1 MLAERLQLKTLIELG
16 RALAP
21 ALHEREGG
29 APPARL
35 PEFGVAF
42 LSKLLQLVDRD
53 YVEQPLFQGGG
64 KLEGQPQVGM
74 SRRKR
79 QDLGSDVPFDIEAA
93 EQVEQLAADVHVSAG
108 LCKRLPD
115 ELDQAVQSTD
125 RRVEIPR
132 AHIPLLQRHRAA
144 RPEELDVVGDL
155 ILPTTQRCDLEPSVD
170 QVERRRLQLA
180 REEVVLH
187 EHDVAEALRFHELR
201 AAASIASSI

>member
-1 MLAERLQLKTLIELG
+1 LG
-16 RALAP
+16 YAALWPP
-21 ALHEREGG
+21 ALHECEGG
-29 APPARL
+29 GPPARL

-53 YVEQPLFQGGG
+53 YGEQPLFQGGG

-93 EQVEQLAADVHVSAG
+93 EQVEQLAADVSPPDCA
-108 LCKRLPD
+108 KRLPD
-115 ELDQAVQSTD
+115 ELDQAVQRTD

-144 RPEELDVVGDL
+144 RPEELDVVG
-155 ILPTTQRCDLEPSVD
+155 V
-170 QVERRRLQLA
+170 RLA
-180 REEVVLH
+180 GF
-187 EHDVAEALRFHELR
+187 A
-201 AAASIASSI
+201 

>member
-1 MLAERLQLKTLIELG
+1 MLAERLQLKTLIGLR

-53 YVEQPLFQGGG
+53 YGEQPLFQGGG

-79 QDLGSDVPFDIEAA
+79 QDLGSDVRCDIEAA
-93 EQVEQLAADVHVSAG
+93 EQVEQLAADRA
-108 LCKRLPD
+108 RLR
-115 ELDQAVQSTD
+115 QTVQTT
-125 RRVEIPR
+125 
-132 AHIPLLQRHRAA
+132 A
-144 RPEELDVVGDL
+144 R
-155 ILPTTQRCDLEPSVD
+155 
-170 QVERRRLQLA
+170 
-180 REEVVLH
+180 
-187 EHDVAEALRFHELR
+187 
-201 AAASIASSI
+201 